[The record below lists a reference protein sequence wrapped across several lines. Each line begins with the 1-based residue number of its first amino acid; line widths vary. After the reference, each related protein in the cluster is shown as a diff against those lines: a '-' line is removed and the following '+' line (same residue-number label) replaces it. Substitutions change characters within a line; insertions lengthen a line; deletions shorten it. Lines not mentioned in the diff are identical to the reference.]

1 MVSSVLCR
9 CVASPPPDPAAS
21 ASSSASSPA
30 SVDPCGGAVCGGP
43 DHRLRLWSLFQT
55 LDVNRDG
62 GLCVNDLAVGLRRL
76 GLHRTEGELRVF
88 NLHSTSQNP
97 ILKIS
102 ASRRGQAAFPA
113 STPPKAAP
121 VSMLCLC
128 LYVPLIGEAQ
138 TEFQYFESKGLPAE
152 LKSIFKL
159 SVFIPS
165 QEFSTYRQ
173 WKQKIVQAGDKDL
186 DGQLD
191 FEEFVHY
198 LQDHEK
204 KLRLVFKSLDK
215 KNDGRIDAQEIMQSL
230 RDLGVK
236 ISEQQ
241 AEKILKSMDK
251 NGTMTIDWHEW
262 RDYHLLHPVENIP
275 EIILYWKH
283 STIFDVGENLT
294 VPDEFTVE
302 ERQTGMWWRHLVA
315 GGGAGAVSRTCTAPL
330 DRLKVLMQVHAS
342 RSNNMCIVGG
352 FTQMI
357 REGGARSL
365 WRGNGINVLKIAPES
380 AIKFMAYEQI
390 KRLIGSDQETLRIHE
405 RLVAG
410 SLAGAI
416 AQSSIYPME
425 VLKTRMALRKTG
437 QYSGMLD
444 CARKILAREGMAAF
458 YKGYVP
464 NMLGIIPYAG
474 IDLAVYETLKNAW
487 LQRYAVNSADPGVFV
502 LLACGTMSSTCG
514 QLASYPLALVR
525 TRMQA
530 QASMEGAPEVTMSS
544 LFKQILRTEGAFGL
558 YRGLA
563 PNFMK
568 VIPAVSIS
576 YVVYENLKITLGVQS
591 R

>member
-1 MVSSVLCR
+1 MAIQAARGGAGRGSRKLPIPPACRHLGARASGLRSPACLTRSPRRPVTPASRPMVSSVLCR
-9 CVASPPPDPAAS
+9 CVASPPPDAAA

-62 GLCVNDLAVGLRRL
+62 GLCVNDLAVGLGRL
-76 GLHRTEGELRVF
+76 GLHRTEGEL
-88 NLHSTSQNP
+88 
-97 ILKIS
+97 
-102 ASRRGQAAFPA
+102 
-113 STPPKAAP
+113 
-121 VSMLCLC
+121 
-128 LYVPLIGEAQ
+128 
-138 TEFQYFESKGLPAE
+138 
-152 LKSIFKL
+152 
-159 SVFIPS
+159 
-165 QEFSTYRQ
+165 
-173 WKQKIVQAGDKDL
+173 QKIVQAGDKDL

-251 NGTMTIDWHEW
+251 NGTMTIDWNEW

-357 REGGARSL
+357 REGGAKSL

-390 KRLIGSDQETLRIHE
+390 KRLVGSDQETLRIHE

-530 QASMEGAPEVTMSS
+530 QASIEGAPEVTMSS
-544 LFKQILRTEGAFGL
+544 LFRQILRTEGAFGL